1 MDFKNNDFLQTIA
14 VIATFAF
21 AVLARNL
28 LNEEKVKL
36 RAFIGEMI
44 LAVIFGLML
53 VSLGAIRGNSYPETM
68 IISCLCGLGINKTV
82 SWVAMPIIQ
91 RFFGSNGGKN
101 D

>member
-1 MDFKNNDFLQTIA
+1 MDFKNNDLLNTIA
-14 VIATFAF
+14 IVATFAF
-21 AVLARNL
+21 AVIARNL

-53 VSLGAIRGNSYPETM
+53 VSIGVIRGNSFPETM
-68 IISCLCGLGINKTV
+68 ILSCLCGLGINKTV

-91 RFFGSNGGKN
+91 RFFGKSGKP
-101 D
+101 